1 MGRNPRLEAYLANTI
16 AQRSEGKTLNRVS
29 ASPSVVR
36 ESQAEVLTA
45 STATS
50 ECATWDLD
58 GVDERSHQCFGEGGG
73 FFVRALRG
81 NVRQLRRHALR
92 DGACIG
98 HVDRR
103 ARPDRDERTEEEDNL
118 YTLNAMAFSKYTSF
132 ESRKLLR
139 PHSRYPHMA

>member
-1 MGRNPRLEAYLANTI
+1 MGRNPRIEAYLANTI
-16 AQRSEGKTLNRVS
+16 AQRSEGKTLNRAY

-36 ESQAEVLTA
+36 ESQAAVLTA

-50 ECATWDLD
+50 ACATWDLD
-58 GVDERSHQCFGEGGG
+58 RVAERSHQCFGEGGG

-81 NVRQLRRHALR
+81 NVRQFRRHALR

-103 ARPDRDERTEEEDNL
+103 ARPDRDARNKEEDDRH
-118 YTLNAMAFSKYTSF
+118 TFHAMAFSKYTSF

-139 PHSRYPHMA
+139 PHSRYPHVA